1 MDKILAQT
9 ESVCPICLQRIPAKR
24 VQRGEDVYLEKL
36 CSEHG
41 PFSAVIWR
49 GEPAYTQWVRPKT
62 PSYPEHPFTEVRQ
75 GCPFDCGLC
84 PEHRQH
90 SCCVLLEV
98 TQRCNENGSFL
109 FFLNHGTETRT
120 IIVKES
126 GTELLT
132 GNEKKAGEEITLP
145 PKDVAIF
152 YSRRKE
158 IC

>member
-1 MDKILAQT
+1 MTHGVENHFLYQGEKY
-9 ESVCPICLQRIPAKR
+9 PAKLLCDISHPEGAEIR
-24 VQRGEDVYLEKL
+24 SVYQEDFYAGSPVLTENSFGKGKAWYVATRSNEAFYRRFAEEL
-36 CSEHG
+36 C
-41 PFSAVIWR
+41 AR
-49 GEPAYTQWVRPKT
+49 CNQEPLAEPR
-62 PSYPEHPFTEVRQ
+62 E
-75 GCPFDCGLC
+75 D
-84 PEHRQH
+84 
-90 SCCVLLEV
+90 LEV